1 VTAIQRE
8 PSRWAHWAVGTEWS
22 PSLVVA
28 IVLCALPAL
37 AQTQTA
43 PVPTKAFENAKFQ
56 YAVSLPLGCRHDEG
70 PGTLEAVCSPGFDP
84 EKSATA
90 RAAASLVLEVS
101 AEVVADDL
109 GKTPAELAQRYTDA
123 QFKAE
128 LPEAVC
134 GESERTRVKIDN
146 VSQVPEDARV
156 VYRADVVCSEIKF
169 LGLGE
174 RKAVVR
180 YVVTP
185 GLRYRLMARAPQ
197 EDFEQKKAS
206 IDAFLASF
214 RLTSAR

>member
-1 VTAIQRE
+1 MKGE
-8 PSRWAHWAVGTEWS
+8 PSHRVRESVGASW
-22 PSLVVA
+22 PGGLVVA
-28 IVLCALPAL
+28 AILCALPAL
-37 AQTQTA
+37 AQTA

-56 YAVSLPLGCRHDEG
+56 SAVSLPLGCRHDEG

-84 EKSATA
+84 EKSASA
-90 RAAASLVLEVS
+90 SAAASMLLEIS
-101 AEVVADDL
+101 AEVVAGDI
-109 GKTPAELAQRYTDA
+109 GKTPADLAQGYTEA

-128 LPEAVC
+128 LPESVC
-134 GESERTRVKIDN
+134 GESDRARVKIDN
-146 VSQVPEDARV
+146 VSQVLEDARV

-174 RKAVVR
+174 RQAAVR
-180 YVVTP
+180 YLITP
-185 GLRYRLMARAPQ
+185 GLRYRLRARAPQ